1 MPGNPLPTDG
11 VVGRLTTDQEKAL
24 KAFWLEFLQLVDQA
38 PTEGSGPKAA
48 NEPAAE
54 KPGKDIPKDDA
65 AKERLKAEQEMADAK
80 AAFVE
85 YGSRPFLESYW
96 RFASLASPV
105 LRTAPAA
112 NARSVQIAMDD
123 PDSIMLRFMR
133 ARKWSVSAGVAML
146 AACIKWRMGSD
157 VEMIFEKGEEG
168 MQNAEGF
175 IKQMEIGKTY
185 TQGTDR
191 YGRPVM
197 CALDTSLLSRL
208 ADRQANSYI
217 HVAKHRT
224 FDQSPKALEDFV
236 LFQME
241 IRRGKFII
249 SAVALGSP
257 EISSVRHDWF
267 RHSQHWRCIL
277 FIVKCLE
284 AYYPESLNVMLIHN
298 APWVFQGIWKLLAP
312 MLDPVVRNKI
322 QMTKSTDDLLQHI
335 PKVRCGVP
343 TSRIVVHV
351 SMIMQNHLVKEL
363 GGSSEWRWKYPPVV
377 PGENAPQKYE
387 LLPYSGFSS
396 LMTCLLS
403 RDLEGKKNVLAD
415 RSKLIDE
422 YIAVTREWAKSSD
435 PSIAKKREAV
445 VYRLR
450 AQYYE
455 LDPFIRGRGAY
466 HRNGNVNPFVLH
478 IVGNGLVVWNYP
490 AASGEKG
497 EGEWEVRGYETCR
510 EECLLRAKQIDAEL
524 SEA

>member
-11 VVGRLTTDQEKAL
+11 VVGRLTPDQEKAL

-38 PTEGSGPKAA
+38 PTEGSGPKAT

-85 YGSRPFLESYW
+85 YGSRRFLESYW
-96 RFASLASPV
+96 RF
-105 LRTAPAA
+105 
-112 NARSVQIAMDD
+112 IAMDD

-191 YGRPVM
+191 YGRPVI
-197 CALDTSLLSRL
+197 
-208 ADRQANSYI
+208 YI

-241 IRRGKFII
+241 
-249 SAVALGSP
+249 
-257 EISSVRHDWF
+257 SVRCLFAPPVDKVCILFDMTGFGIRNMGAH
-267 RHSQHWRCIL
+267 HWRCIL

-335 PKVRCGVP
+335 PK
-343 TSRIVVHV
+343 
-351 SMIMQNHLVKEL
+351 NHLVKEL

-377 PGENAPQKYE
+377 PGENAPQK
-387 LLPYSGFSS
+387 
-396 LMTCLLS
+396 
-403 RDLEGKKNVLAD
+403 DLEGKKNVLAD

-435 PSIAKKREAV
+435 PSIAKKRKAV

-466 HRNGNVNPFVLH
+466 HRNGN
-478 IVGNGLVVWNYP
+478 IVGNGIVVWNYP

-524 SEA
+524 SES